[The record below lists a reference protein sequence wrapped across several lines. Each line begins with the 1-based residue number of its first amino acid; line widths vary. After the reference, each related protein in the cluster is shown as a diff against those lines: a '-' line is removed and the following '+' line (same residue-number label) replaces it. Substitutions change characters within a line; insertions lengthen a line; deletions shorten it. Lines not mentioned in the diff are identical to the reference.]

1 MAVAWSIR
9 LRKRVLSWETWTR
22 GSAIGTADGVVE
34 HSVGLARGKLG
45 LVGVALVVGS
55 VAGVAAVTG
64 GQGGGGGGRGVV
76 HASPPRGGGVRPILG
91 GTAAQRRAWGFSEK
105 HF

>member
-55 VAGVAAVTG
+55 VAAVAAVTG
-64 GQGGGGGGRGVV
+64 GGGVGGGGGGVV
-76 HASPPRGGGVRPILG
+76 PASPPAWGGGGADERG
-91 GTAAQRRAWGFSEK
+91 AARTPVVWDLS
-105 HF
+105 